1 MPLDFVDLA
10 AGAGTPGSLHEQ
22 VADAM
27 AETMVG
33 MLNTREDIL
42 SALRRQYPDE
52 ADLQRFLTDANNQ
65 VAREIHRAVG
75 GKIH

>member
-1 MPLDFVDLA
+1 MPLDIVDLA

-42 SALRRQYPDE
+42 SALRR
-52 ADLQRFLTDANNQ
+52 
-65 VAREIHRAVG
+65 
-75 GKIH
+75 